1 MLTDKLFYY
10 LLQNLPSV
18 FFQLIGRNPDDA
30 ARYTF
35 ESPEIKELSFRIDGV
50 FVPKNPKDVT
60 YFVEIQFQP
69 DEMFYIRFFGEIF
82 LYLGQYSTSP
92 KQLWEAVAIYPSSTI
107 ERQSDVYSDMLLL
120 SRFKRIYLDELQETN
135 EIGISLLKLVVE
147 PKETA
152 VERAQ
157 RLVTKSSIVE
167 LDFIEQI
174 LSSKFKELNREEIQ
188 AMLGIKE
195 ELLKETGFYKQ
206 TFEEGKQE
214 GKLEGKQEGKQEGK
228 LETVPLLRRLG
239 LSDEAIARELGLS
252 LADVQRVPKTQ

>member
-10 LLQNLPSV
+10 LLQNLPQA

-30 ARYTF
+30 SRYTF

-50 FVPKNPKDVT
+50 FVPKNSDDLI

-69 DEMFYIRFFGEIF
+69 DEMFYTRFFGEIF

-107 ERQSDVYSDMLLL
+107 ERQHDVYSDMLLL
-120 SRFKRIYLDELQETN
+120 SRFKRVYLNELQETN
-135 EIGISLLKLVVE
+135 EVSISLFKLVVE

-152 VERAQ
+152 VEQAR
-157 RLVTKSSIVE
+157 RLVAKSSIVE

-206 TFEEGKQE
+206 TFEEGKLE
-214 GKLEGKQEGKQEGK
+214 GKLEGEMQGKIK
-228 LETVPLLRRLG
+228 TVPLLRRLG
-239 LSDEAIARELGLS
+239 LSDEVIAKELGLS

>member
-10 LLQNLPSV
+10 LLQNFPQA

-30 ARYTF
+30 ARYKF

-50 FVPKNPKDVT
+50 FVPKNPNDLT

-69 DEMFYIRFFGEIF
+69 DEMFYTRFLGETF
-82 LYLGQYSTSP
+82 LYLRQYSKSP
-92 KQLWEAVAIYPSSTI
+92 KQIWEAVVIYPSSAI
-107 ERQSDVYSDMLLL
+107 ERQHDVYSDMLLL
-120 SRFKRIYLDELQETN
+120 SRFKRVYLSELNETDEIS
-135 EIGISLLKLVVE
+135 IGLLKLVVE
-147 PKETA
+147 PEETA
-152 VERAQ
+152 MEQARK
-157 RLVTKSSIVE
+157 LVAKSSLVE

-214 GKLEGKQEGKQEGK
+214 GETQGK
-228 LETVPLLRRLG
+228 LKTVPLFRRLG
-239 LSDEAIARELGLS
+239 LSDEAIAKELGLS
-252 LADVQRVPKTQ
+252 LKDVQSVPKSD